1 MGNKRRENRN
11 YCQRKRLYRGNQ
23 HRQDEEKRDLL
34 NSEPNEIQI
43 FVIRRIAVRRNLM
56 LMMRES
62 SRVIA
67 I

>member
-23 HRQDEEKRDLL
+23 HRQDEEKGDLV
-34 NSEPNEIQI
+34 NSDPNEIQI
-43 FVIRRIAVRRNLM
+43 FVIWRIAIRRNLM